1 MNYSKKLLLKIIPIL
16 STVIFLTLPIS
27 CSNTNSIKIET
38 QKEKESYEKENLID
52 NELIKESGFFNEVE
66 IIKSL
71 IIKKY
76 LKNNSYNLNQ
86 FLIEFNYKQ
95 KNDSSSIK
103 FSEWKN
109 NIDKVFIFN
118 KKTKI
123 LSFSHFY
130 DQTFVDELNLYLIT
144 NNLINENIIVKP
156 NYNSE
161 IYFDVDDYCFK
172 VNFSYQNYT
181 NDVETIYL
189 QINIPIENIEFNFNV
204 NNIVVIDKFEDRIV
218 FQNNDSINLKGIVPL
233 DHKRINNSFFERK
246 IFIKEINESN
256 ILNELG
262 FIDKQ
267 TNQINENYIKKILKL
282 NSIKIKGVTL
292 TRQSY
297 YMYQLNISLI
307 SYDNIYWFDLT
318 TGEKIISI
326 NNIFVSNNFSKYTN
340 KIDTYQN
347 KTIPTVIIDNF
358 QNYEINY
365 NHLKLFLLDL
375 NKNQIDQ
382 YLYPKI
388 KDYLVL
394 ENSYIDKIIDLIEIK
409 DEQNKLIC
417 YQMKVSVKSN
427 YDSIFIIEEIVE
439 YKTDL
444 IELNC
449 FLNFVGKL

>member
-1 MNYSKKLLLKIIPIL
+1 M
-16 STVIFLTLPIS
+16 
-27 CSNTNSIKIET
+27 
-38 QKEKESYEKENLID
+38 
-52 NELIKESGFFNEVE
+52 
-66 IIKSL
+66 
-71 IIKKY
+71 
-76 LKNNSYNLNQ
+76 
-86 FLIEFNYKQ
+86 
-95 KNDSSSIK
+95 
-103 FSEWKN
+103 
-109 NIDKVFIFN
+109 
-118 KKTKI
+118 
-123 LSFSHFY
+123 
-130 DQTFVDELNLYLIT
+130 
-144 NNLINENIIVKP
+144 
-156 NYNSE
+156 
-161 IYFDVDDYCFK
+161 
-172 VNFSYQNYT
+172 
-181 NDVETIYL
+181 
-189 QINIPIENIEFNFNV
+189 
-204 NNIVVIDKFEDRIV
+204 
-218 FQNNDSINLKGIVPL
+218 

-246 IFIKEINESN
+246 MFIKEINESN

-347 KTIPTVIIDNF
+347 KTIPTIIIDNF